1 MLTYR
6 QHGEKERNVMDII
19 INGFAGVYTVQ
30 NDGTLGDDWGNILI
44 YYPVN
49 EDERQQYDP
58 DDLYDGNLYIT
69 EINDPMM
76 VMDYPNADYLKVGV
90 LDEHKIQ
97 YKKI

>member
-1 MLTYR
+1 
-6 QHGEKERNVMDII
+6 MDII

-30 NDGTLGDDWGNILI
+30 NDGTLEDDWGNILI

-76 VMDYPNADYLKVGV
+76 VMDYPNADYLKVSV